1 MRQAQN
7 LRHGRRPQLTLRI
20 LRYAL
25 FDVAGMIL
33 LATGALWL
41 ARGQTL
47 FFANFPGN
55 MGQALAVLVCGLVL
69 MIWAAARI
77 LRELIVRPASKTQEG
92 A

>member
-1 MRQAQN
+1 MPQAQN
-7 LRHGRRPQLTLRI
+7 LRRNRRPQLTLRI
-20 LRYAL
+20 LLFAL
-25 FDVAGMIL
+25 FDVAGMIS

-55 MGQALAVLVCGLVL
+55 IGEALAALACGLVL
-69 MIWAAARI
+69 MIWAAAQI
-77 LRELIVRPASKTQEG
+77 LRELIVRPASNTQEG